1 MARRPLAAVAVLVA
15 AGVLTACGS
24 TVPLAS
30 TGAAGVAGPS
40 GLGTGPAA
48 GGELGATLGTAPTTS
63 TSSGGGAAVG
73 GAGSATVAPGSAA
86 APGTTAATGA
96 AAPTTSGQAAPVGNV
111 PGMTAK
117 TVKIGVYTAQGF
129 SSFADSAG
137 FSVDTG
143 DQAAQARAV
152 IAHLNKNGGLAGRTI
167 EPVFHDVNVGTVAT
181 DPSTEYQNACAR
193 WTQDT
198 RVYAVVSIVGT
209 VNDTLYECLSKAG
222 VPIVTAGESRD
233 ASFFERYA
241 STVYQPTDMNLR
253 RILSNNVDA
262 LVAAGFYGAAPKI
275 GVILGDG
282 EDKAVDQG
290 LVPAL
295 RRHGLTLADRFT
307 IPAGNNASSAYS
319 SAVFRFRSNG
329 ITHVMFGYLGSPLLF
344 MINAENQKWYP
355 KYGIHSRHS
364 PAAVLQGNAPAEQQ
378 RNAMGIGWQPMNDVD
393 GNHDPGTISAR
404 QELCL
409 KLLRSSGQD
418 TSVRAT
424 ALLGLWGCDNLFFL
438 QDALR
443 RAPDV
448 SIVGLRAGAEA
459 LTRYEAASTFRSG
472 FSPARLHDGA
482 SAYRLLKYAFD
493 CRCYQYASPLR
504 PAS

>member
-1 MARRPLAAVAVLVA
+1 
-15 AGVLTACGS
+15 
-24 TVPLAS
+24 
-30 TGAAGVAGPS
+30 
-40 GLGTGPAA
+40 
-48 GGELGATLGTAPTTS
+48 
-63 TSSGGGAAVG
+63 
-73 GAGSATVAPGSAA
+73 
-86 APGTTAATGA
+86 
-96 AAPTTSGQAAPVGNV
+96 
-111 PGMTAK
+111 MTAK

-129 SSFADSAG
+129 SQFADSAG
-137 FSVDTG
+137 FSVATG

-152 IAHLNKNGGLAGRTI
+152 IKHLNDNGGLAGRQI
-167 EPVFHDVNVGTVAT
+167 EAVFHDYSVTADAN
-181 DPSTEYQNACAR
+181 TEAQRACTR
-193 WTQDT
+193 WTEDT
-198 RVYAVVSIVGT
+198 RVYAVVSIIGT
-209 VNDTLYECLSKAG
+209 LNDTMYECLSKAG
-222 VPIVTAGESRD
+222 VPTITGGESKD

-241 STVYQPTDMNLR
+241 DWVYQPADMNLR

-262 LVAAGFYGAAPKI
+262 LVAAGFYGKAPKV
-275 GVILGDG
+275 GVILGAG
-282 EDKAVDQG
+282 EEKAVDQG

-295 RRHGLTLADRFT
+295 RKHGMTVADRFT
-307 IPAGNNASSAYS
+307 IPTTADSSSAYQ
-319 SAVFRFRSNG
+319 SAVLRFRSNG

-393 GNHDPGTISAR
+393 GNNDPGRISAR

-409 KLLRSSGQD
+409 KLLRESGQN

-424 ALLGLWGCDNLFFL
+424 ALLGLWSCDNFFFL
-438 QDALR
+438 KDALS

-448 SIVGLRAGAEA
+448 SLSGLRAGAEA
-459 LTRYEAASTFRSG
+459 LARYEAASTFRSS

-482 SAYRLLKYAFD
+482 SAFRLLKYEYE
-493 CRCYQYASPLR
+493 CRCYQYVSPLR